1 MSYNENMNIRISK
14 LAKDLGVTKTTIWNW
29 KREGRL
35 EFIKD
40 KTNGFNY
47 VSPETYNKLLNI
59 NTEKKNSDKIVFIYS
74 RVSSNDRKKGLDTQI
89 ERLVNYANIN
99 GYKVSKSFKEVGSG
113 FNDNRKQLSK
123 ILLDLD
129 FDILMVEHKDRLT
142 RVGFNYIEGLLSKLG
157 KEIIVVN
164 EVDTDEKDI
173 VQDFISIITSYT
185 SRIYGNR
192 RKNRK
197 SLDFVDELK
206 EI

>member
-1 MSYNENMNIRISK
+1 MNIRISK